1 MVTELVEIL
10 IRQHRIIDRIL
21 SLGERPFMTPEQA
34 RTITSQLRHT
44 FLLHAQAEERVVYPR
59 FAAVRALAP
68 WIHAAR
74 DEHEAVANL
83 LDELPDPSI
92 DLARWI
98 GAMAEL
104 RRSIRRHF
112 AEEEQML
119 LPYVGG
125 QLDIH
130 EARDM
135 SATLKRV
142 LAPTLTQRAT
152 YP

>member
-1 MVTELVEIL
+1 MVTELVDIL

-21 SLGERPFMTPEQA
+21 SFGERPHLTSEQA
-34 RTITSQLRHT
+34 RSITSQLRHT

-59 FAAVRALAP
+59 FAMVPALAP

-74 DEHEAVANL
+74 DEHEAVANA
-83 LDELPDPSI
+83 LDELPDAA
-92 DLARWI
+92 DLDRWI
-98 GAMAEL
+98 SAMAEL

-119 LPYVGG
+119 LPYVGRR
-125 QLDIH
+125 LDIH

-142 LAPTLTQRAT
+142 LAPASTERAM

>member
-10 IRQHRIIDRIL
+10 IRQHRVIDRIL
-21 SLGERPFMTPEQA
+21 SSGERPFLTVEAA
-34 RTITSQLRHT
+34 RSITSQLRHT

-59 FAAVRALAP
+59 FATVASVAP

-74 DEHEAVANL
+74 DEHESVANQ
-83 LDELPDPSI
+83 LDDLPDPA
-92 DLARWI
+92 DLPRWVA
-98 GAMAEL
+98 AMAEL
-104 RRSIRRHF
+104 RQTIRRHF

-119 LPYVGG
+119 LPHVGG

-142 LAPTLTQRAT
+142 LAPALAERAT